1 DPNAGTTVIKSAIIL
16 IVVEVA
22 IALNE
27 AEALRIGIDEGIGLH
42 LRWIVER
49 PPYAL
54 ALARPKRQA
63 VAVVDFGPP
72 ILATARI
79 VLAVPEHAGE
89 RRDPQSLDRISR
101 EKIHVHGHNGAL
113 GTFGIDPIGAGN
125 AGAIQQRVNGH
136 GVRTLRLAKPEFGKA
151 RKFLRPRHRS
161 VDGNAARRR
170 AILVLIAGR
179 AEITCALERK
189 PIGVFAGAVHHP
201 EAGET
206 EVRRQLFV
214 ETGPAVIEIRRRI
227 ENLARRGAI
236 HDVDADR
243 LLDITIEMEKA
254 DREIAGSLRP
264 KAIFRLELDFLIEVE
279 TDRLDEL
286 GRRRR
291 LGPVRLCRRRS
302 RASAQS

>member
-1 DPNAGTTVIKSAIIL
+1 RRGMGLARSPIEPVVERQGLTACDRRARYPIGDDIVVDLVVRRDFHELHRALAPLAQRLDPNAGTTVIKSAIIL

-27 AEALRIGIDEGIGLH
+27 AEALRIGIVEGIGLH

-136 GVRTLRLAKPEFGKA
+136 GARTLRFAKPEFG
-151 RKFLRPRHRS
+151 
-161 VDGNAARRR
+161 
-170 AILVLIAGR
+170 
-179 AEITCALERK
+179 
-189 PIGVFAGAVHHP
+189 
-201 EAGET
+201 
-206 EVRRQLFV
+206 
-214 ETGPAVIEIRRRI
+214 
-227 ENLARRGAI
+227 
-236 HDVDADR
+236 
-243 LLDITIEMEKA
+243 
-254 DREIAGSLRP
+254 
-264 KAIFRLELDFLIEVE
+264 
-279 TDRLDEL
+279 
-286 GRRRR
+286 
-291 LGPVRLCRRRS
+291 
-302 RASAQS
+302 